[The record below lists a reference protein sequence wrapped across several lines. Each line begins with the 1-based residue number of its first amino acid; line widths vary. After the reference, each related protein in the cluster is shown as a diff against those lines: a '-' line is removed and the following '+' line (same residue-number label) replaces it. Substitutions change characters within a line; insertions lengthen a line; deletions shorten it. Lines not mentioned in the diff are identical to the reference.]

1 MVNFRVQGAIRS
13 YAFGL
18 LPGGKAAILKNQ
30 NGYKVLKEIPFDWKS
45 EREYCVK
52 ITVDGSCL
60 RAEVDGKVLEV
71 QDSENPYL
79 QGSVG
84 MSVQKGSHCRYK
96 YIKIGKTE

>member
-18 LPGGKAAILKNQ
+18 LPEGKAAILKNQ

-45 EREYCVK
+45 GWAYSVK
-52 ITVDGSCL
+52 ITAEGSCL
-60 RAEVDGKVLEV
+60 RAKIDEQVLEV
-71 QDSENPYL
+71 QDFENPYL
-79 QGSVG
+79 QGAVG